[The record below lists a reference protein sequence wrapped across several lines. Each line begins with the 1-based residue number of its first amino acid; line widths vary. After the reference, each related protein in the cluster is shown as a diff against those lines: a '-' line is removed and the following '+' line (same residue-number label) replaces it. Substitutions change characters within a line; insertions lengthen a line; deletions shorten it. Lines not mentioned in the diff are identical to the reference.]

1 MDRNISALISRQV
14 PINRTQCMP
23 PMPTMLSLRL
33 MLTLVPLLLAVAPA
47 PAGLQARGC
56 GIVIASSDPELQAS
70 FERFDRVQ
78 SPTATR
84 ACTLFLNTIPV
95 L

>member
-1 MDRNISALISRQV
+1 MPGGHSGQ
-14 PINRTQCMP
+14 RTHD
-23 PMPTMLSLRL
+23 LARL
-33 MLTLVPLLLAVAPA
+33 AILLVPLMLSVAPA
-47 PAGLQARGC
+47 PAGLQTRGC
-56 GIVIASSDPELQAS
+56 GIVVASSDPELRAS

-84 ACTLFLNTIPV
+84 ACALFLNTIPV

>member
-14 PINRTQCMP
+14 PINRTQCM

-78 SPTATR
+78 SPTAAM

>member
-14 PINRTQCMP
+14 PINRTQCM

-84 ACTLFLNTIPV
+84 ACALFLNTIPV

>member
-1 MDRNISALISRQV
+1 
-14 PINRTQCMP
+14 
-23 PMPTMLSLRL
+23 MLTPRL
-33 MLTLVPLLLAVAPA
+33 MIMLVPLVLAVAPA

-56 GIVIASSDPELQAS
+56 GIAVASSDPELRAS

-78 SPTATR
+78 SPTAAK
-84 ACTLFLNTIPV
+84 ACALFLNTIPT

>member
-1 MDRNISALISRQV
+1 
-14 PINRTQCMP
+14 
-23 PMPTMLSLRL
+23 MLSPRL
-33 MLTLVPLLLAVAPA
+33 MLTLVPLVLAVAPA

-56 GIVIASSDPELQAS
+56 GIAVASSDPELRAS

-78 SPTATR
+78 SPTAAKTC
-84 ACTLFLNTIPV
+84 ALFLNTIPT

>member
-23 PMPTMLSLRL
+23 MSTMLSLRL

>member
-23 PMPTMLSLRL
+23 TPTMLSLRL

-84 ACTLFLNTIPV
+84 ACALFLNTIPV

>member
-1 MDRNISALISRQV
+1 M
-14 PINRTQCMP
+14 
-23 PMPTMLSLRL
+23 PMPTMSFRL
-33 MLTLVPLLLAVAPA
+33 MLTLVPLVLAVAPA

-56 GIVIASSDPELQAS
+56 GIAVASSDPELRAS

-84 ACTLFLNTIPV
+84 TCALFLNTIPV

>member
-1 MDRNISALISRQV
+1 
-14 PINRTQCMP
+14 
-23 PMPTMLSLRL
+23 MPTMLSFRL
-33 MLTLVPLLLAVAPA
+33 MLTLVPLVLAVAPA

-56 GIVIASSDPELQAS
+56 GIVVASSDPELRAS

-84 ACTLFLNTIPV
+84 ACALFLNTIPV

>member
-1 MDRNISALISRQV
+1 
-14 PINRTQCMP
+14 
-23 PMPTMLSLRL
+23 MLSPRL
-33 MLTLVPLLLAVAPA
+33 MIMLVPLVLAVAPA

-56 GIVIASSDPELQAS
+56 GIAVASSDPELRAS

-78 SPTATR
+78 SPTAVKTC
-84 ACTLFLNTIPV
+84 ALFLNTIPT